1 MRLGIKPA
9 ATTLKEGFIL
19 PGMFGIEG
27 WAPINHF
34 GKDKGRSMRTE
45 EKKLQRL
52 LKILQEIYEVNIPF
66 NRVLGVQVVS
76 LTMQGADIRF
86 DMQEKLIGNYFKGIL
101 HGGVISSVLDLT
113 GGITAA
119 AGMLLKHIDSSTQE
133 QLVERF
139 SKIGT
144 IDLRVDYLR
153 PGKGPHFVSR
163 GSVLRT
169 GNKVAVTRME
179 LTNHKERL
187 VAVGTG
193 TYIVG

>member
-1 MRLGIKPA
+1 
-9 ATTLKEGFIL
+9 
-19 PGMFGIEG
+19 
-27 WAPINHF
+27 
-34 GKDKGRSMRTE
+34 MRTE

-52 LKILQEIYEVNIPF
+52 LKVLQEIYEVNIPF
-66 NRVLGVQVVS
+66 NRVLGIKVAS
-76 LTMQGADIRF
+76 LTMQGANIRF
-86 DMQEKLIGNYFKGIL
+86 DMQDKLIGNYFKGIL

-119 AGMLLKHIDSSTQE
+119 TGMLLKHIDSSTQT

-153 PGKGPHFVSR
+153 PGKGAHFMSR

-179 LTNHKERL
+179 LTNDKERL

>member
-1 MRLGIKPA
+1 MN
-9 ATTLKEGFIL
+9 TQEKEL
-19 PGMFGIEG
+19 E
-27 WAPINHF
+27 
-34 GKDKGRSMRTE
+34 
-45 EKKLQRL
+45 RL

-66 NRVLGVQVVS
+66 NRVLGIKVAALS
-76 LTMQGADIRF
+76 IHGASIRF
-86 DMQEKLIGNYFKGIL
+86 AMQDKLIGNYFKGIL

-119 AGMLLKHIDSSTQE
+119 TGMLLKHIGSSTQE
-133 QLVERF
+133 QLMERI
-139 SKIGT
+139 SRIGT

-153 PGKGPHFVSR
+153 PGKGPYFSTN

-179 LTNHKERL
+179 LTDHNQRQI
-187 VAVGTG
+187 AVGTG